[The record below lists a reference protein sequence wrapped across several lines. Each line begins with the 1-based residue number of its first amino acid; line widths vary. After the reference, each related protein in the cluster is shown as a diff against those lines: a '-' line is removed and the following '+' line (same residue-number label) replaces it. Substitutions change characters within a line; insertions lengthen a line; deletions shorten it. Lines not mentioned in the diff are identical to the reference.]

1 MRLKVGELARR
12 TGLTV
17 RTLHHYDEIGLLA
30 PSQRS
35 DSGYRLYSQA
45 DVQRLHAIQAL
56 RHMGLPL
63 AHISE
68 LLGDDRLDPQH
79 ILSQQIHAL
88 DVQIQQAT
96 ELRGRLALMRDGM
109 VAGAAPDMG
118 NWLETLALMSTYGK
132 YFSAAELRRIF
143 ERWPLIES
151 EWRPLIAQMDAAMHQ
166 GLPIDDPAV
175 QKLTHRWMALLLEWM
190 GGDMDLMDRWGHM
203 YRQEPSTHNI
213 NDAPSSA
220 MMAYVER
227 AIALRMQVLQ
237 RHLTRAEMAQIGFV
251 PLAHWQALEN
261 EVTALLARGEAPDS
275 PAALA
280 AVAHWSRLMDQ
291 LCGHCPALRAKL
303 LHAWTTEP
311 LLQSSAL
318 LSLEVRAF
326 IGHAAA
332 LPSPAPPQPQPPT
345 LMALDPHAT

>member
-1 MRLKVGELARR
+1 MRLRVGELARR

-63 AHISE
+63 AHIGE
-68 LLGDDRLDPQH
+68 LLGDDQLDPQRV
-79 ILSQQIHAL
+79 LSQQIHAL

-109 VAGAAPDMG
+109 VAGSAPDMG

-132 YFSAAELRRIF
+132 YFSAAELKRIF

-151 EWRPLIAQMDAAMHQ
+151 EWRPLIAQVDAAMRQ

-175 QKLTHRWMALLLEWM
+175 QKLTHRWMVLILEWM
-190 GGDMDLMDRWGHM
+190 GGDMDLLDRWGHM
-203 YRQEPSTHNI
+203 YRQEPSTHSI
-213 NDAPSSA
+213 NFAPSSA
-220 MMAYVER
+220 MMAFVEQ
-227 AIALRMQVLQ
+227 AIALRMQALE
-237 RHLTRAEMAQIGFV
+237 RHFTRAEMGQLGFV
-251 PLAHWQALEN
+251 PLAHWQALED
-261 EVTALLARGEAPDS
+261 EVAALLSRGEAPGS
-275 PAALA
+275 PAAHA
-280 AVAHWSRLMDQ
+280 AVVHWSRLMDQ
-291 LCGHCPALRAKL
+291 LCGNRPALRSKL
-303 LHAWTTEP
+303 LNAWAIEP

-318 LSLEVRAF
+318 LSPAVRAF

-332 LPSPAPPQPQPPT
+332 LSLPADI
-345 LMALDPHAT
+345 A

>member
-30 PSQRS
+30 PSERS

-63 AHISE
+63 AHIGE
-68 LLGDDRLDPQH
+68 LLGDDQLDPQH
-79 ILSQQIHAL
+79 VLSQQIHAL

-109 VAGAAPDMG
+109 VAGSAPDMG

-132 YFSAAELRRIF
+132 YFSAAELKRIF
-143 ERWPLIES
+143 ERWPLIEG
-151 EWRPLIAQMDAAMHQ
+151 EWRPLIVQVDAAMRQ

-175 QKLTHRWMALLLEWM
+175 QKLTHRWMVLILEWM
-190 GGDMDLMDRWGHM
+190 GGDMDLLDRWGHM
-203 YRQEPSTHNI
+203 YRQEPSTHSI
-213 NDAPSSA
+213 NFAPSGA
-220 MMAYVER
+220 MMAYVEQT
-227 AIALRMQVLQ
+227 IALRMQVLQ
-237 RHLTRAEMAQIGFV
+237 RHFTRAEMAQLGFV
-251 PLAHWQALEN
+251 SLTHWQALED
-261 EVTALLARGEAPDS
+261 EVTALLARGEDPTS
-275 PAALA
+275 PAARA

-291 LCGHCPALRAKL
+291 LCGHRPALRAKL

-318 LSLEVRAF
+318 LSPAVRAF

-332 LPSPAPPQPQPPT
+332 LPPPPQPPHT
-345 LMALDPHAT
+345 ALDPHAT

>member
-12 TGLTV
+12 TALTV

-30 PSQRS
+30 PSERS
-35 DSGYRLYSQA
+35 ESGYRLYSQA

-63 AHISE
+63 AHIGE
-68 LLGDDRLDPQH
+68 LLGDDQLDPQRV
-79 ILSQQIHAL
+79 LSQQIHAL

-109 VAGAAPDMG
+109 VAGSVPDMG

-132 YFSAAELRRIF
+132 YFSAAELKRIF
-143 ERWPLIES
+143 ERWPLIEG
-151 EWRPLIAQMDAAMHQ
+151 EWRPLIDQVDAAMRQ

-175 QKLTHRWMALLLEWM
+175 QKLTHRWMVLILEWM
-190 GGDMDLMDRWGHM
+190 GGDMDLLDRWGRM
-203 YRQEPSTHNI
+203 YRQEPSTHSI
-213 NDAPSSA
+213 HSAPSGA
-220 MMAYVER
+220 MMAFVEQ
-227 AIALRMQVLQ
+227 AIALRMQALE
-237 RHLTRAEMAQIGFV
+237 RHFTRAEMGLFGFV
-251 PLAHWQALEN
+251 PLAHWQALEG
-261 EVTALLARGEAPDS
+261 EVAALLARGEALAS
-275 PAALA
+275 PATHA
-280 AVAHWSRLMDQ
+280 AVAHWSCLMDR
-291 LCGHCPALRAKL
+291 LCGNRPALRAKL

-318 LSLEVRAF
+318 LSPAVRAF

-332 LPSPAPPQPQPPT
+332 LPQPPQI
-345 LMALDPHAT
+345 ALDPHAT